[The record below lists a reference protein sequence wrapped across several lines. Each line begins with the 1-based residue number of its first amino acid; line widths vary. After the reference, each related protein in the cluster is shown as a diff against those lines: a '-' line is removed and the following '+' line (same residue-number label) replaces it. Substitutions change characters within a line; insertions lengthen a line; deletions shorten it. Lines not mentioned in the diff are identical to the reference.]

1 MFWITIYPKITE
13 EPHFECV
20 RQSRT
25 HSKCELLLN
34 FRVFSKVFR
43 SSNYRAGQYFGS
55 VENQTLIDSMA
66 GEL

>member
-1 MFWITIYPKITE
+1 MAKD
-13 EPHFECV
+13 V
-20 RQSRT
+20 VDR
-25 HSKCELLLN
+25 
-34 FRVFSKVFR
+34 VFR